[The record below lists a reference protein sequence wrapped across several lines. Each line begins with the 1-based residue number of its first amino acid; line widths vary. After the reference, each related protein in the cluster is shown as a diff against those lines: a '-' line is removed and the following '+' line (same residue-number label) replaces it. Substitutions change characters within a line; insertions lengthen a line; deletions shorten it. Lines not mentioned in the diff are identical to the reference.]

1 MVKKKKAGGDQLE
14 EKVKDLENKWKRALA
29 DYRNL
34 EKRVEKERVSLVK
47 FLSVGLI
54 DKLLGVLDDLERAEE
69 HLRDRGLTLAVNQF
83 KQVLRTEGV
92 EEIKAQGEE
101 FNPETMDCSEITE
114 GPKNKVVSVIEK
126 GYRIEKKVIRPAK
139 VKVGGGK
146 KKDV

>member
-1 MVKKKKAGGDQLE
+1 MVKKKKATKGQWE

-34 EKRVEKERVSLVK
+34 EKRIEKERSSLVK
-47 FLSVGLI
+47 FLSAGLI
-54 DKLLGVLDDLERAEE
+54 DKLLGVLDDLERAEK
-69 HLRDRGLTLAVNQF
+69 HLKNKGLTLAVNQF

-92 EEIKAQGEE
+92 EEIKAQGKA
-101 FNPETMDCSEITE
+101 FNPETMDCSEITG
-114 GPKNKVVSVIEK
+114 GPKNKVVNVIEK

-139 VKVGGGK
+139 VSVGGGK